1 MAGAEIKK
9 GSEGGDEQKCGDG
22 RSIKDVITCNWQLNS
37 LDRYSGKIYE
47 YMLKER
53 RCWKLQHEFWQNPSF
68 N

>member
-37 LDRYSGKIYE
+37 LDTGC
-47 YMLKER
+47 LK
-53 RCWKLQHEFWQNPSF
+53 KN
-68 N
+68 